1 MLMVVLSFN
10 LNNLHYIK
18 INGDNQGIN
27 GAFLWVFFLGGL
39 IVFLGEVMFCGW
51 IMIFLGGAINANG
64 RD

>member
-27 GAFLWVFFLGGL
+27 GAFSVIFLGGL
-39 IVFLGEVMFCGW
+39 MVFLGEVMFCGW
-51 IMIFLGGAINANG
+51 IMIFKVEL
-64 RD
+64 

>member
-27 GAFLWVFFLGGL
+27 GALFGYFSRWINGFLD
-39 IVFLGEVMFCGW
+39 EVMFCGW